1 MHCAQNEKEINATF
15 YTLAWQVSLLIGI
28 WQQVQLLN
36 WLESQNYRSDVEI
49 IKSCSWSWSMT
60 MLKTKASKT
69 KDEKDLDFKNTVQHY
84 QITDD
89 WIQGENSL
97 YEAKATCYH

>member
-1 MHCAQNEKEINATF
+1 
-15 YTLAWQVSLLIGI
+15 
-28 WQQVQLLN
+28 
-36 WLESQNYRSDVEI
+36 
-49 IKSCSWSWSMT
+49 MT